1 MALSSKKPW
10 HQSPDSVVNN
20 NTCVQSCYD
29 AGEVTEVISIPSTK
43 VGLVMGRGGET
54 IRHICLHSG
63 AHCQVDKNAPDG
75 AREKNIVIKGRPG
88 NVQKAKVSFNR
99 RKLCVVNS
107 FFQFEGDGKREGW
120 GLEPAVFHQP
130 DRVRGGGAAGLQPAV
145 GGVLSVGVASCR

>member
-1 MALSSKKPW
+1 MKAVVAAFNQEKALVGAF
-10 HQSPDSVVNN
+10 SVI
-20 NTCVQSCYD
+20 VQPVVEPMEQYT
-29 AGEVTEVISIPSTK
+29 ALTK

-99 RKLCVVNS
+99 RKICLVKI
-107 FFQFEGDGKREGW
+107 FFQFKGYGEREGW

-130 DRVRGGGAAGLQPAV
+130 DRVRAQGGAAGLQPAV
-145 GGVLSVGVASCR
+145 GGVLSVGVRKTV

>member
-10 HQSPDSVVNN
+10 HQSPESVVNN

-88 NVQKAKVSFNR
+88 NVQKAKVSVNR
-99 RKLCVVNS
+99 RKIFISL
-107 FFQFEGDGKREGW
+107 
-120 GLEPAVFHQP
+120 
-130 DRVRGGGAAGLQPAV
+130 
-145 GGVLSVGVASCR
+145 

>member
-1 MALSSKKPW
+1 MKALVGAFNQEKALVGAF
-10 HQSPDSVVNN
+10 SVI
-20 NTCVQSCYD
+20 VQPVVEPMEQYT
-29 AGEVTEVISIPSTK
+29 ALTK

-99 RKLCVVNS
+99 LKICLVKI
-107 FFQFEGDGKREGW
+107 FFNLKAMVSEKVGDWNLQYSTNQIGS
-120 GLEPAVFHQP
+120 EP
-130 DRVRGGGAAGLQPAV
+130 RAGQQDYSQQWAEYY
-145 GGVLSVGVASCR
+145 R

>member
-88 NVQKAKVSFNR
+88 NVQKAKVSVNR
-99 RKLCVVNS
+99 RKICIVNIFS
-107 FFQFEGDGKREGW
+107 NLKAMVSEKVGDWNLQYSTNQIGSEG
-120 GLEPAVFHQP
+120 
-130 DRVRGGGAAGLQPAV
+130 AGQQDYSQQWAEYY
-145 GGVLSVGVASCR
+145 R

>member
-1 MALSSKKPW
+1 MEDILAAETERMALSSMKPW

-63 AHCQVDKNAPDG
+63 AHCQVDKNGP
-75 AREKNIVIKGRPG
+75 VWRPI
-88 NVQKAKVSFNR
+88 FDIYP
-99 RKLCVVNS
+99 
-107 FFQFEGDGKREGW
+107 E
-120 GLEPAVFHQP
+120 
-130 DRVRGGGAAGLQPAV
+130 
-145 GGVLSVGVASCR
+145 